1 MLSKEE
7 NRALVVGRLGL
18 LSGFALLLVFSVLT
32 IAYTAML
39 IFTRGD
45 TEPLRNVFLPIQW
58 SVYSLDV
65 VAGAL
70 LAVGFWAFGAHHD
83 TIRNQAQ
90 NMAVAF
96 SVWTVV
102 TALWRVRLAFTS
114 IEEVN
119 PVSKRM
125 TDGAYGIFMPHFEF
139 LRSNYPGFLISSILM
154 FVLMAMM
161 VRLIR
166 NYRVYENFQGVNL
179 NLFQIYGLLQMVG
192 AVLLGLGWLAF
203 SPGMTGTTGGQL
215 LLVLYLV
222 AWLTLFLILPILG
235 LWVFF
240 PAFNIHRSAVETLK
254 FILRRKSER
263 ERLEATTDADV
274 ARG

>member
-1 MLSKEE
+1 MLSISEQ
-7 NRALVVGRLGL
+7 RSLMIGRLGL
-18 LSGFALLLVFSVLT
+18 LSGFALLLVFCILT
-32 IAYTAML
+32 IAYTVML

-45 TEPLRNVFLPIQW
+45 TEVLRNAFLPVQW

-83 TIRNQAQ
+83 TIRSQAQ
-90 NMAVAF
+90 NMGIAF

-102 TALWRVRLAFTS
+102 TLVWRLRLAFTS
-114 IEEVN
+114 IEEIN
-119 PVSKRM
+119 PVSKRLS
-125 TDGAYGIFMPHFEF
+125 GGEYGIFMPHFEF
-139 LRSNYPGFLISSILM
+139 LRSNYVGFLISSILM
-154 FVLMAMM
+154 FLLMTMM

-179 NLFQIYGLLQMVG
+179 NLFQMYGLLQMVG

-203 SPGMTGTTGGQL
+203 SPGLTGSTGGQL
-215 LLVLYLV
+215 MLVFYLV

-263 ERLEATTDADV
+263 ERLESSEEAEV